1 MSFWRERDV
10 YGAIPCH
17 KVLETILAETF
28 CLICDYYFQVLDA
41 THRCEYNHHG
51 PGEIRREQD
60 TDNFSFSIDFLSNV
74 ASMFDIPVVH
84 QTMGYDECFYIASSH
99 PRCFHRRIPDE
110 NENSGIVD
118 SLHELE
124 CC

>member
-1 MSFWRERDV
+1 MYMV
-10 YGAIPCH
+10 QYLAIKYLRPSWP
-17 KVLETILAETF
+17 KQF

-60 TDNFSFSIDFLSNV
+60 TDKFSFSIDFLSNV
-74 ASMFDIPVVH
+74 ASMFDIPVVN
-84 QTMGYDECFYIASSH
+84 QTMSYDERFYIASSH
-99 PRCFHRRIPDE
+99 PRCFHRLIPNE
-110 NENSGIVD
+110 NENSGIVN